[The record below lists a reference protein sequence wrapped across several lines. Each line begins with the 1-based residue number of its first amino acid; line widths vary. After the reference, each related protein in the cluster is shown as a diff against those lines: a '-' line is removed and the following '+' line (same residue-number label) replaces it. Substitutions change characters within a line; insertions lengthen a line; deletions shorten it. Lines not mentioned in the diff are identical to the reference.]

1 MDTLTVVA
9 RGAAIQAAIL
19 TGDIEGILLLD
30 TVPFSLGIKCQTDPG
45 QFRFDTVISKHTSI
59 PTKKTQRYSTV
70 EDNQTLVR
78 IEVFQG
84 ESQIIEENF
93 QIGQFILQGIPSAK
107 AGVPQIDVTFDID
120 ANCLLTVTALDTGTG
135 KQCSIAI

>member
-1 MDTLTVVA
+1 MA
-9 RGAAIQAAIL
+9 RGDFPRSSAIGLPI
-19 TGDIEGILLLD
+19 ISC
-30 TVPFSLGIKCQTDPG
+30 PFSLGIKCQTDPG
-45 QFRFDTVISKHTSI
+45 QFRFDTVISNHTSI

-135 KQCSIAI
+135 KQCSIAIADSHLLTPA